1 MARRGQPVLY
11 ELLGSA
17 SATAA
22 PSAHR
27 HAPNEGA
34 SALPPRQSVRVP
46 VGWFWLAAVA
56 GLVLVAIA
64 YQFGRA
70 AGDRAGFARGQEWRS
85 DRDELSRLAV
95 QTPDPMRDSGANEG
109 RGGASR
115 TSAPR
120 PLDGGRRADDASAR
134 GDGSGRPSGASGAGV
149 PTGGGAPSIGDP
161 RVRGLNYWIVARPGL
176 DEANAIADFVR
187 SNGLEVAVV
196 PDNNPRFRRIVAVP
210 GFQSGSDPKRR
221 EQEAKIRSI
230 GKLWKNAAR
239 GNRDFDD
246 AYPELYR

>member
-1 MARRGQPVLY
+1 
-11 ELLGSA
+11 
-17 SATAA
+17 
-22 PSAHR
+22 
-27 HAPNEGA
+27 
-34 SALPPRQSVRVP
+34 
-46 VGWFWLAAVA
+46 
-56 GLVLVAIA
+56 
-64 YQFGRA
+64 
-70 AGDRAGFARGQEWRS
+70 
-85 DRDELSRLAV
+85 
-95 QTPDPMRDSGANEG
+95 
-109 RGGASR
+109 
-115 TSAPR
+115 
-120 PLDGGRRADDASAR
+120 
-134 GDGSGRPSGASGAGV
+134 
-149 PTGGGAPSIGDP
+149 
-161 RVRGLNYWIVARPGL
+161 VRGLNYWIVARPGL